1 MLPEI
6 DRRVSREKGGDQ
18 VAQPFSSLPPEKQEQ
33 ITRAGLEVFSK
44 NEYKK
49 ASTDDIAAKSG
60 ISKGLLFYYFKN
72 KCSLYLYLAD
82 YVREA
87 ITRQLSPESL
97 APVTDFFEMLEVA
110 VERKRK
116 ILEKFPW
123 ALEFCMRMYFCTD
136 RELLPHVRKYISVMT
151 EKIYEEYFSRL
162 DTSRFVPGMTPRK
175 AMELLLYLTDGYC
188 HKQLIDG
195 EKLDM
200 DALLAEFR
208 NWCVMLRKYVYRPE
222 YWQPEQKEECMDET
236 GH

>member
-1 MLPEI
+1 M
-6 DRRVSREKGGDQ
+6 
-18 VAQPFSSLPPEKQEQ
+18 AQPFSSLPPEKQEQ

-116 ILEKFPW
+116 ILEKFP
-123 ALEFCMRMYFCTD
+123 
-136 RELLPHVRKYISVMT
+136 
-151 EKIYEEYFSRL
+151 
-162 DTSRFVPGMTPRK
+162 
-175 AMELLLYLTDGYC
+175 
-188 HKQLIDG
+188 
-195 EKLDM
+195 
-200 DALLAEFR
+200 
-208 NWCVMLRKYVYRPE
+208 
-222 YWQPEQKEECMDET
+222 
-236 GH
+236 

>member
-1 MLPEI
+1 M
-6 DRRVSREKGGDQ
+6 
-18 VAQPFSSLPPEKQEQ
+18 AQPFSSLPPEKQEQ

-97 APVTDFFEMLEVA
+97 APITDFFEMLEVA

-136 RELLPHVRKYISVMT
+136 RELL
-151 EKIYEEYFSRL
+151 
-162 DTSRFVPGMTPRK
+162 
-175 AMELLLYLTDGYC
+175 LYLTDGYC

-208 NWCVMLRKYVYRPE
+208 KWCAMLRKYVYRPE

>member
-1 MLPEI
+1 M
-6 DRRVSREKGGDQ
+6 
-18 VAQPFSSLPPEKQEQ
+18 AQPFSSLPPEKQEQ

-44 NEYKK
+44 NEYIK

-123 ALEFCMRMYFCTD
+123 
-136 RELLPHVRKYISVMT
+136 ELLPHVRKYISVMT

-208 NWCVMLRKYVYRPE
+208 NWCVMLQKYVYCPE